1 MFICLKIVKNY
12 NIYFILIVECQV
24 GLAQITKDLLKMVGS
39 KVLVSLPN
47 LMELCMKAILIKVN
61 TMVMVL
67 LSILMG

>member
-12 NIYFILIVECQV
+12 NIYFILIAECQV
-24 GLAQITKDLLKMVGS
+24 GQAQITKDLLKMVGS
-39 KVLVSLPN
+39 KVLVSSPN